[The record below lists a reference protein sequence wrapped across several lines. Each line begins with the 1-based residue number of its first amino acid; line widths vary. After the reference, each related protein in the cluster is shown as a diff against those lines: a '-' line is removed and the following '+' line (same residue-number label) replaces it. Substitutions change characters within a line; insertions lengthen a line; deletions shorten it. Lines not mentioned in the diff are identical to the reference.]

1 MIKSWNSFNES
12 VSNEL
17 TKEQAQEIIYY
28 FSEDSSPDKGITEE
42 FYNLFGDHFTYYET
56 GYEDMKQFVKD
67 LLSRCKG
74 NQDLTDKMIQMYHKI
89 RKERE
94 IFPEMF
100 EIEEIFADFMD
111 LEDFTFMIYSTDSEY
126 RIRLSKDDVKNLD
139 SFIKYCQDV
148 RSYLVRLQS
157 PDYSTKLTKCEF
169 LTDYNIVQKEFGFV
183 FFEIRLKKDWSKNG

>member
-1 MIKSWNSFNES
+1 MIKNWQIFNES
-12 VSNEL
+12 NSNEL

-28 FSEDSSPDKGITEE
+28 LSEDSSPNKKISEE
-42 FYNLFGDHFTYYET
+42 FYNSFGEHFVYYET

-67 LLSRCKG
+67 LLSMCKG
-74 NQDLTDKMIQMYHKI
+74 NQDLTDKMIQMYQKI

-94 IFPEMF
+94 IFPEAF

-126 RIRLSKDDVKNLD
+126 TIRLSKDNVKNLD

-148 RSYLVRLQS
+148 RSYLIRLKS

-169 LTDYNIVQKEFGFV
+169 LNDHNIYDEEYGWI
-183 FFEIRLKKDWSKNG
+183 FFEVRLKKNWSKK

>member
-1 MIKSWNSFNES
+1 MIKNWQIFNES
-12 VSNEL
+12 NSNEL

-28 FSEDSSPDKGITEE
+28 LSEDSSPDQNITKE
-42 FYNLFGDHFTYYET
+42 FYDLFGDHFTYYET

-74 NQDLTDKMIQMYHKI
+74 NQDLTNKMIQMYQKI
-89 RKERE
+89 RKKRD
-94 IFPEMF
+94 IFPEAF

-126 RIRLSKDDVKNLD
+126 RIRLSKDNVRNLD

-148 RSYLVRLQS
+148 RSYLIRLKS
-157 PDYSTKLTKCEF
+157 PDYRTKLTKCEF
-169 LTDYNIVQKEFGFV
+169 LNDHNIHDEEYGWI
-183 FFEIRLKKDWSKNG
+183 FFEIRLKKDWSKK

>member
-1 MIKSWNSFNES
+1 MIKNWQIFNES
-12 VSNEL
+12 NSNEL

-28 FSEDSSPDKGITEE
+28 LSEDSSPNREISEE
-42 FYNLFGDHFTYYET
+42 FYNLFGEHFVYYET

-67 LLSRCKG
+67 LLSMCRG
-74 NQDLTDKMIQMYHKI
+74 NQDFTDKMIQMYQKI

-94 IFPEMF
+94 IFPEAF

-126 RIRLSKDDVKNLD
+126 TIRLSKDNVRNLD

-148 RSYLVRLQS
+148 RSYLIRLKS
-157 PDYSTKLTKCEF
+157 PDYRTKLTKCEF
-169 LTDYNIVQKEFGFV
+169 LNDHNIHDEEYGWI
-183 FFEIRLKKDWSKNG
+183 FFEVRLKKDWSKK

>member
-1 MIKSWNSFNES
+1 MIKSWQIFNES
-12 VSNEL
+12 NSNEL

-28 FSEDSSPDKGITEE
+28 LSEDSSPNREISEE
-42 FYNLFGDHFTYYET
+42 FYNLFGEHFVYYET

-67 LLSRCKG
+67 LLSMCKG
-74 NQDLTDKMIQMYHKI
+74 NQDLTDKMIQMYQKI

-94 IFPEMF
+94 IFPEAF

-126 RIRLSKDDVKNLD
+126 TIRLSKDNVKNLD

-148 RSYLVRLQS
+148 RSYLIRLKS

-169 LTDYNIVQKEFGFV
+169 LNDHNIYDEEYGWI
-183 FFEIRLKKDWSKNG
+183 FFEVRLKKDWSKK

>member
-1 MIKSWNSFNES
+1 MIKSWQIFNES
-12 VSNEL
+12 ISNEL
-17 TKEQAQEIIYY
+17 TKEQAHEIIYY
-28 FSEDSSPDKGITEE
+28 LSEDSSPDKAITEE

-94 IFPEMF
+94 MFPEMF

-126 RIRLSKDDVKNLD
+126 RIRLSKDDVNNLD

-148 RSYLVRLQS
+148 RNYLVRLQS
-157 PDYSTKLTKCEF
+157 PDYITKLTKCEF
-169 LTDYNIVQKEFGFV
+169 LNDHNIHNEEYGFV
-183 FFEIRLKKDWSKNG
+183 FFEVILKKIWSKNG

>member
-28 FSEDSSPDKGITEE
+28 LSEDSSPDRKIADE
-42 FYNLFGDHFTYYET
+42 FYNLFGEHFTYYET
-56 GYEDMKQFVKD
+56 GYEEMKQFVRD
-67 LLSRCKG
+67 LLSKCKG
-74 NQDLTDKMIQMYHKI
+74 NEDLTNKMVEMYHEI

-100 EIEEIFADFMD
+100 EIEEIFDDFMD

-126 RIRLSKDDVKNLD
+126 RILLSKNEVKNLD

-148 RSYLVRLQS
+148 RNYLIRLKS
-157 PDYSTKLTKCEF
+157 PDYMTKLTKCEF
-169 LTDYNIVQKEFGFV
+169 LNDYNIHDKEYGFV
-183 FFEIRLKKDWSKNG
+183 FFEMRLKKIGVGND

>member
-28 FSEDSSPDKGITEE
+28 LSEDSSPDRKIADE
-42 FYNLFGDHFTYYET
+42 FYNLFGEHFTYYET
-56 GYEDMKQFVKD
+56 GYEEMKQFVRD
-67 LLSRCKG
+67 LLSKCKG
-74 NQDLTDKMIQMYHKI
+74 SEDLTNKMVEMYHEI

-100 EIEEIFADFMD
+100 EIEEIFDDFMD

-126 RIRLSKDDVKNLD
+126 RILLSKSDVKNIV

-148 RSYLVRLQS
+148 RNYL
-157 PDYSTKLTKCEF
+157 
-169 LTDYNIVQKEFGFV
+169 
-183 FFEIRLKKDWSKNG
+183 IRLKSPDFRLMILIS

>member
-17 TKEQAQEIIYY
+17 TKEQDQEIIYY
-28 FSEDSSPDKGITEE
+28 LSEDSSPDRNITEE
-42 FYNLFGDHFTYYET
+42 FYNLFGEHFVYYET
-56 GYEDMKQFVKD
+56 GYEEMKQFVRD
-67 LLSRCKG
+67 LLSKCKG
-74 NQDLTDKMIQMYHKI
+74 NEDLTNKVIEMYHKI

-94 IFPEMF
+94 IFPEAF

-126 RIRLSKDDVKNLD
+126 SIRLSKDNVNNLD

-148 RSYLVRLQS
+148 RNYLIRLQS
-157 PDYSTKLTKCEF
+157 PDYRTKLTKCEF
-169 LTDYNIVQKEFGFV
+169 LNDYNIHDKEYGFV
-183 FFEIRLKKDWSKNG
+183 FFEVRLKKIGVGND

>member
-1 MIKSWNSFNES
+1 MIKSWQIFNES
-12 VSNEL
+12 NSNEL

-28 FSEDSSPDKGITEE
+28 LSEDSSPNEKISEE
-42 FYNLFGDHFTYYET
+42 FYNLFGEHFVYYEA

-67 LLSRCKG
+67 LLSMCKG
-74 NQDLTDKMIQMYHKI
+74 NQDLTDKMIQMYQKI

-94 IFPEMF
+94 IFPEAF

-126 RIRLSKDDVKNLD
+126 TIRLSKDNVRNLD

-148 RSYLVRLQS
+148 RSYLIRLKS
-157 PDYSTKLTKCEF
+157 PDYRTKLTKCEF
-169 LTDYNIVQKEFGFV
+169 LNDHNIHDEEYGWI
-183 FFEIRLKKDWSKNG
+183 FFEVRLKKDWSKK

>member
-1 MIKSWNSFNES
+1 MIKNWQIFNES
-12 VSNEL
+12 NSNEL

-28 FSEDSSPDKGITEE
+28 LSEDSSPNREISEE
-42 FYNLFGDHFTYYET
+42 FYNLFGEHFVYYET

-67 LLSRCKG
+67 LLSMCKG
-74 NQDLTDKMIQMYHKI
+74 NQDLTDKMIQMYQKI

-94 IFPEMF
+94 IFPEAF

-126 RIRLSKDDVKNLD
+126 TIRLSKDNVRNLD

-148 RSYLVRLQS
+148 RSYLIRLKS
-157 PDYSTKLTKCEF
+157 PDYRTKLTKCEF
-169 LTDYNIVQKEFGFV
+169 LNDHNIHDEEYGWI
-183 FFEIRLKKDWSKNG
+183 FFEVRLKKDWSKK

>member
-1 MIKSWNSFNES
+1 MIKSWQIFNES
-12 VSNEL
+12 NSNEL

-28 FSEDSSPDKGITEE
+28 LSEDSSPDRNITKE
-42 FYNLFGDHFTYYET
+42 FYDLFGDHFTYYET

-74 NQDLTDKMIQMYHKI
+74 NQDLTDNMIQMYQKI

-94 IFPEMF
+94 IFPEAF

-111 LEDFTFMIYSTDSEY
+111 LENFTFMIYSTDSEY
-126 RIRLSKDDVKNLD
+126 TIRLSKDNVKNLD

-148 RSYLVRLQS
+148 RSYLIRLKS
-157 PDYSTKLTKCEF
+157 PDYRTKLTKCEF
-169 LTDYNIVQKEFGFV
+169 LNDHNIYDEEYGWI
-183 FFEIRLKKDWSKNG
+183 FFEVRLKKDWSKK

>member
-1 MIKSWNSFNES
+1 MIKSWQIFNES
-12 VSNEL
+12 NSNEL

-28 FSEDSSPDKGITEE
+28 LSEDSSPNREISEE
-42 FYNLFGDHFTYYET
+42 FYNLFGEHFVYYET

-67 LLSRCKG
+67 LLSMCKG
-74 NQDLTDKMIQMYHKI
+74 NQDLTDKMTQMYQKI

-94 IFPEMF
+94 IFPEAF

-126 RIRLSKDDVKNLD
+126 RIRLSKDNVKNLD

-148 RSYLVRLQS
+148 RSYLIRLKS
-157 PDYSTKLTKCEF
+157 PDYRTKLTKCEF
-169 LTDYNIVQKEFGFV
+169 LNDHNIYDEEYGWI
-183 FFEIRLKKDWSKNG
+183 FFEVRLKKDWSKK

>member
-28 FSEDSSPDKGITEE
+28 LSEDSSPDRKIADE
-42 FYNLFGDHFTYYET
+42 FYNLFGEHFTYYET
-56 GYEDMKQFVKD
+56 GYEEMKQFVRD
-67 LLSRCKG
+67 LLSKCKG
-74 NQDLTDKMIQMYHKI
+74 NEDLTNKVIEMYHKI

-94 IFPEMF
+94 IFPEAF

-126 RIRLSKDDVKNLD
+126 SIRLSKDNVNNLD

-148 RSYLVRLQS
+148 RNYLIRLQS
-157 PDYSTKLTKCEF
+157 PDYRTKLTKCEF
-169 LTDYNIVQKEFGFV
+169 LNDYNIHDKEYGFV
-183 FFEIRLKKDWSKNG
+183 FFEVRLKKIGVGND

>member
-1 MIKSWNSFNES
+1 MIKSWQIFNES
-12 VSNEL
+12 NSNEL

-28 FSEDSSPDKGITEE
+28 LSEDSSPNREISEE
-42 FYNLFGDHFTYYET
+42 FYNLFGEHFVYYET

-67 LLSRCKG
+67 LLSMCKG
-74 NQDLTDKMIQMYHKI
+74 NQDLTDKMIQMYQKI

-94 IFPEMF
+94 IFPEAF

-126 RIRLSKDDVKNLD
+126 TIRLSKDNVKNLD
-139 SFIKYCQDV
+139 SFVKYCQDV
-148 RSYLVRLQS
+148 RSYLIRLKS

-169 LTDYNIVQKEFGFV
+169 LNDHNIHDEEYGWV
-183 FFEIRLKKDWSKNG
+183 FFKIRLKKIGVGND